1 LLRPHAEFVMLRTAA
16 RVYAYVKKKADR
28 SARTK
33 KIISTLGW
41 GMSRRRTI
49 FVKRVCLLVALL
61 LNPKDNRC
69 FVLSHS
75 S

>member
-1 LLRPHAEFVMLRTAA
+1 MLRTAA